1 MSKFVILENVADE
14 RGESSAKVARTLVRL
29 GCDLYLRFG
38 PSREPRTGVN
48 FFPEHPTGG
57 MEHNIGPGD
66 HPLTKDSQE
75 VVIKRLGRG
84 DFTTLGL
91 FVWIYTKVDSSIT
104 VPYQIEL
111 TKKDESI
118 CVVVNPDD
126 VAKLPPLPKSIE
138 GASVQRGG
146 PSAKNNFQI
155 SEENY
160 HKNKKSNPE
169 LHKIFWRAFVH
180 LRDKD
185 EFPVEPQY
193 KQVWQAIYDDVNNS
207 DIEDSLAEHRKFD
220 PKDIIEKIDSI
231 GITKT
236 TKLFWLFATAGGE
249 TLSQGDYSLS
259 SLPSLLNKL
268 KKSPQDIIC

>member
-14 RGESSAKVARTLVRL
+14 RGESAAKVARTLVRL

-118 CVVVNPDD
+118 CVVVAPDD
-126 VAKLPPLPKSIE
+126 VAKLPP
-138 GASVQRGG
+138 
-146 PSAKNNFQI
+146 PSTYQTTPVSMYPAPP
-155 SEENY
+155 EN
-160 HKNKKSNPE
+160 
-169 LHKIFWRAFVH
+169 KIFENFEG
-180 LRDKD
+180 K
-185 EFPVEPQY
+185 
-193 KQVWQAIYDDVNNS
+193 NS
-207 DIEDSLAEHRKFD
+207 SKRKGEIEDHTLIIWEAMQSLD
-220 PKDIIEKIDSI
+220 ND
-231 GITKT
+231 
-236 TKLFWLFATAGGE
+236 
-249 TLSQGDYSLS
+249 
-259 SLPSLLNKL
+259 L
-268 KKSPQDIIC
+268 KKEAKPTMIWNYLRKNINKYNTNGVIISISHDVMTYFESNATEGHLTKESFRHAIKRLRENPPK